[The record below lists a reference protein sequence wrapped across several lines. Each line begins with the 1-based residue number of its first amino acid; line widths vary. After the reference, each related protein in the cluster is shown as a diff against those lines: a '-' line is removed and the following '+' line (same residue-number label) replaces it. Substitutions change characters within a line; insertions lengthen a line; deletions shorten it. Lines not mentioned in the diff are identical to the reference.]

1 MLLFTYHQAINIGPA
16 TDNLQSHGHLSASQ
30 GFRSMTLGERGRNK
44 HEQFRSRTFSDT
56 GDPYKSKGQLD
67 DLKTLPHDNEDH
79 YAEIGSF
86 RTEILGKRFPNG
98 GSLVPGPNLKGGVAR
113 GPGNIVIREEKRGSS
128 LYASVEEVLSSP
140 FVDYDHVS
148 VSVAMAISAVRW
160 EHQLIVCIDYSTY
173 M

>member
-1 MLLFTYHQAINIGPA
+1 
-16 TDNLQSHGHLSASQ
+16 
-30 GFRSMTLGERGRNK
+30 MTLGDRGRNK

-67 DLKTLPHDNEDH
+67 DLKTLPHDDDIDKGQSEDH

-86 RTEILGKRFPNG
+86 RAEILGKRFPNG
-98 GSLVPGPNLKGGVAR
+98 GSLVPGPNLKGGVTR

-160 EHQLIVCIDYSTY
+160 EHQLIVRKI
-173 M
+173 